1 MRIPVKKI
9 TTLSAKMDIKDQVDK
24 LKSPIWEIRNR
35 AIENISDKVKYEL
48 LDLNPLVDATDFCK
62 IVIGWFEDRL
72 DIDEQNVQSRST
84 LPELLKIFQLFQSI
98 LENTVNGKLTLDG
111 LNAIEILESWKVCYE
126 SYQDVT
132 TKNALKI
139 VIELLKTKEDESQL
153 VSTYGASLKSTLV
166 ESSTQPSPGQYLD
179 EQKNMSLPPHLL
191 KSTIVTNRNYSP
203 VARYLVY

>member
-1 MRIPVKKI
+1 
-9 TTLSAKMDIKDQVDK
+9 MDIKDQVEK

-84 LPELLKIFQLFQSI
+84 LPELLKIIQLLQSI

-111 LNAIEILESWKVCYE
+111 LNAIEILESWKVSYE
-126 SYQDVT
+126 SYQDIS
-132 TKNALKI
+132 TKEALKI
-139 VIELLKTKEDESQL
+139 VLELLKTKEDESQL
-153 VSTYGASLKSTLV
+153 VSTYGASLKSTTLV
-166 ESSTQPSPGQYLD
+166 EESSSQPSPGQYLD

-191 KSTIVTNRNYSP
+191 KSTIETNRNYSP
-203 VARYLVY
+203 VARYPVN

>member
-139 VIELLKTKEDESQL
+139 VIELLKTKEGTTEKEG
-153 VSTYGASLKSTLV
+153 T
-166 ESSTQPSPGQYLD
+166 E
-179 EQKNMSLPPHLL
+179 
-191 KSTIVTNRNYSP
+191 P
-203 VARYLVY
+203 VKIF